1 MNVTRFRAVL
11 LILFGVL
18 LLAACATSTPT
29 PTAAPLPTR
38 PPAPFIDVLEM
49 QFNQA
54 ADPLPDGPVDG
65 LIGLY
70 SGAGLG
76 DQAFLAC
83 QLERTLVR
91 CSRHAL
97 ALDGVAPGLVQIDG
111 QVTGGVLSASRA
123 EALAWDEAGQRAAA
137 QAKLDEIAG
146 ELASHDWS
154 LIAAQEYEQSSGWF
168 RPDAERLRAIPL
180 ELHAYDSAND
190 LVIWRG
196 QGWELPKQ
204 TRIVFRFPVLYFVTD
219 PAGELPTQAFV
230 TIEGY
235 VEE

>member
-1 MNVTRFRAVL
+1 MTVKRFRAL
-11 LILFGVL
+11 LPALAGVL

-29 PTAAPLPTR
+29 PAAAPLPTR

-54 ADPLPDGPVDG
+54 ADPLPDGPVNG
-65 LIGLY
+65 LIGLHG
-70 SGAGLG
+70 GAD

-97 ALDGVAPGLVQIDG
+97 ALEGVAPGLVQIDG
-111 QVTGGVLSASRA
+111 QVSGGVLSASRA

-146 ELASHDWS
+146 ELANHDWS
-154 LIAAQEYEQSSGWF
+154 LIAVQEYEESTGWF
-168 RPDAERLRAIPL
+168 RPDAERLRTIPL

>member
-1 MNVTRFRAVL
+1 MNVIRYRDL
-11 LILFGVL
+11 LLLLLGVL
-18 LLAACATSTPT
+18 LLAACATTNPT
-29 PTAAPLPTR
+29 PAAPLPTR

-49 QFNQA
+49 QFNQV
-54 ADPLPDGPVDG
+54 ADPLPDGPVNG

-70 SGAGLG
+70 GGAG

-97 ALDGVAPGLVQIDG
+97 ALEGVAPGLVQIDG
-111 QVTGGVLSASRA
+111 QVAGGVLSASRA

-154 LIAAQEYEQSSGWF
+154 LIAAQEYEESTGWF
-168 RPDAERLRAIPL
+168 RPDAERLRTIPL
-180 ELHAYDSAND
+180 ELHAYDNAND

-204 TRIVFRFPVLYFVTD
+204 TRVVFRFPVLYFVTD